1 MHVVQHIYSHTCTN
15 TMVRM
20 HVAPPTA
27 FMMLHTSSRV
37 NHPPLLC
44 QPSSVIDTPFSVTN
58 PQPKVTQPPPFIY
71 LPKGICAGMPAELAS
86 NGISNGRHKLS
97 SQTKV
102 STQLSTEVLG
112 AVERIGQIPLKLVHQ
127 GDISDMDV
135 QLQNESR
142 KWKSNNNNFDNK
154 CCSSHLDDDS
164 PHPKPWWWLSPPHT
178 LMMTLPTPHLD
189 DDSSVFLVIRDHVWG
204 ELLHLLL
211 NGGSYRRPKCACREV
226 QVITKQFS
234 KLLWSHY
241 ALCGGRK
248 EGEGLDM
255 RQFLKQVL
263 DEST

>member
-1 MHVVQHIYSHTCTN
+1 
-15 TMVRM
+15 MVCM

-44 QPSSVIDTPFSVTN
+44 QPSSEIDTPFSVTN

-142 KWKSNNNNFDNK
+142 K
-154 CCSSHLDDDS
+154 
-164 PHPKPWWWLSPPHT
+164 
-178 LMMTLPTPHLD
+178 
-189 DDSSVFLVIRDHVWG
+189 
-204 ELLHLLL
+204 
-211 NGGSYRRPKCACREV
+211 
-226 QVITKQFS
+226 
-234 KLLWSHY
+234 
-241 ALCGGRK
+241 
-248 EGEGLDM
+248 
-255 RQFLKQVL
+255 
-263 DEST
+263 